1 MGAFLMGKFMK
12 AQKSPCRESRH
23 EQCKEKIL
31 FRKRLLGTVALVGFV
46 ATAFSAA
53 FRFATA
59 FSTTVMVVRITATG
73 AKKSK
78 RNNSENKKKVFH
90 NICIDL

>member
-1 MGAFLMGKFMK
+1 MGTCLIGKCIWT
-12 AQKSPCRESRH
+12 QKSPCRKPRH
-23 EQCKEKIL
+23 GLCKGKIL